1 MGGNYVTTDGI
12 EADRID
18 MHKIERD
25 QLTLMLGRFVSEVN
39 KLYNF
44 WAPLAIINREIYSG
58 SGNSLMNYAISDA
71 DFKRVKP
78 TVGDFDI
85 LVPHERADDLAKFL
99 TKYKGKTIEG
109 FTLKGFKLTSTT
121 SISIWHNEDF
131 NLNIQIDWE
140 LADFDEA
147 GRPTEF
153 AKFSRSS
160 SWDDLQL
167 GIKGVFSKYL
177 IRALTS
183 LYLVHGVIPATSSVS
198 KPKVDLHPTVAFSV
212 DRGLRKKYDVGAVD
226 PTHGVPTLIDPANG
240 EYTKNLADIFK
251 VLFNGVKPVSAEI
264 KLMSSF
270 VGLLK
275 LIKRYHKNKN
285 DIKKIGAGF
294 TRLLFGPGAQVLYR
308 NDMERDRA
316 EKLAALQYFN
326 KVLPGAIDPKWLS

>member
-1 MGGNYVTTDGI
+1 MGGNYVTADGI

-39 KLYNF
+39 KRHNF

-58 SGNSLMNYAISDA
+58 SGNSLMNQAISDA

-85 LVPHERADDLAKFL
+85 LVPRERADDLAKFL

-140 LADFDEA
+140 LADFDGA

-177 IRALTS
+177 LRALTS
-183 LYLVHGVIPATSSVS
+183 LYLVHGVIRTASSVS
-198 KPKVDLHPTVAFSV
+198 NPKVDLHPTVAFSV
-212 DRGLRKKYDVGAVD
+212 DRGLRKKYDVGPLD
-226 PTHGVPTLIDPANG
+226 PTHRVPTLIDPVHG
-240 EYTKNLADIFK
+240 EYTKSLADIFK
-251 VLFNGVKPVSAEI
+251 VLFNGVHPSSAEI
-264 KLMSSF
+264 KSMSSF
-270 VGLLK
+270 VGLLELTK
-275 LIKRYHKNKN
+275 KYHKNKT
-285 DIKKIGAGF
+285 DIRKIGAGF

-308 NDMERDRA
+308 TDMERDKA
-316 EKLAALQYFN
+316 EKLVALQYFN
-326 KVLPGAIDPKWLS
+326 NVLPGAIDPTWLS

>member
-1 MGGNYVTTDGI
+1 M
-12 EADRID
+12 
-18 MHKIERD
+18 
-25 QLTLMLGRFVSEVN
+25 
-39 KLYNF
+39 
-44 WAPLAIINREIYSG
+44 
-58 SGNSLMNYAISDA
+58 
-71 DFKRVKP
+71 
-78 TVGDFDI
+78 
-85 LVPHERADDLAKFL
+85 
-99 TKYKGKTIEG
+99 
-109 FTLKGFKLTSTT
+109 TSTT

-140 LADFDEA
+140 LAEFDEA

-177 IRALTS
+177 LRALTA
-183 LYLVHGVIPATSSVS
+183 LHLVHGVIPAASSVS

-226 PTHGVPTLIDPANG
+226 PTHGVPTLIGPANG

-251 VLFNGVKPVSAEI
+251 VLFNGVNPSSAEI
-264 KLMSSF
+264 KSMSSF

-275 LIKRYHKNKN
+275 LTKKYHKNKN

-308 NDMERDRA
+308 NDLERDKA
-316 EKLAALQYFN
+316 EKLAALRYFD
-326 KVLPGAIDPKWLS
+326 KVLPCAIDPNWLS